1 LSVTYA
7 DIIYQMGLKN
17 KIEVEMSKN
26 SNNSERIY
34 ATIPTVPNLAISGQL
49 GWRRAARAETAL

>member
-1 LSVTYA
+1 
-7 DIIYQMGLKN
+7 MGLKN